1 MCKIIFFSNALPFP
15 RQVSCEE
22 IPEKSAG
29 KFVQLRAAFGEYLVF
44 APLHVSRYHA
54 DIIERFCNMR
64 GIPGI
69 YRDTEK
75 RFEILDGDWCVI
87 GGGKFMIDTKQRKI
101 RLFDNSMAYG
111 KFDGNGMK
119 EKILSAGWF
128 PGYDVLI
135 E

>member
-1 MCKIIFFSNALPFP
+1 MYRIVFFSDARPFP
-15 RQVSCEE
+15 RQVSRKE
-22 IPEKSAG
+22 IPGKSAG
-29 KFVQLRAAFGEYLVF
+29 KFVQLRAASGEYLVF

-54 DIIERFCNMR
+54 DIIERFCNKH

-69 YRDTEK
+69 YHDTEK
-75 RFEILDGDWCVI
+75 RFEILDDDWCVI

-119 EKILSAGWF
+119 GKILSSGWF
-128 PGYDVLI
+128 QGYDVLI

>member
-1 MCKIIFFSNALPFP
+1 MCKIVFFSNTLSFT
-15 RQVSCEE
+15 RQAFCEE

-29 KFVQLRAAFGEYLVF
+29 KFVQLRAASGEYLVF

-54 DIIERFCNMR
+54 DIIERFCNER

-75 RFEILDGDWCVI
+75 RFEILDGDWYVI

-111 KFDGNGMK
+111 KFDRKGMK
-119 EKILSAGWF
+119 RKILSASWF
-128 PGYDVLI
+128 SGYDVLI